1 MVLDFNAMEFEE
13 IIGTLAGV
21 FTTLGVLPQIIKAI
35 KTKKVNDVSPMM
47 FVVLCLGVGLWT
59 VYGFLKMDWPIILTN
74 GISFILNGF
83 MLYIIITQKKEG

>member
-1 MVLDFNAMEFEE
+1 MDFEE

-35 KTKKVNDVSPMM
+35 RTKKVSDVSPTM
-47 FVVLCLGVGLWT
+47 FVVLCIGVGLWT

-74 GISFILNGF
+74 GISFLLNAV
-83 MLYIIITQKKEG
+83 MLVIIVTQKKEDT